1 MADQLHISNF
11 PMTWSAELIR
21 TALDQQFPGITRV
34 VPLRKGFQRPFG
46 RMSCFVH
53 WTPGCRPNAEDVT
66 GFLPWELAATGWNVS
81 LVAKHVNLPVSRQHC
96 EAQSHVARPSEPAL
110 G

>member
-1 MADQLHISNF
+1 
-11 PMTWSAELIR
+11 
-21 TALDQQFPGITRV
+21 
-34 VPLRKGFQRPFG
+34 
-46 RMSCFVH
+46 MSCFVH

-81 LVAKHVNLPVSRQHC
+81 LVAKHVNLPVSRKHC